1 MRETDVLL
9 VGFGFSAIPL
19 LRELD
24 RSGVRYTI
32 VSEKDG
38 SVWASLAR
46 SGGLDFDLV
55 SSYYTSFY
63 TFDLAE
69 DFSEDRYPTAQEF
82 YDMHLRYYRQYQ
94 DRIVADR
101 VTLIENQN
109 GHNIVHTATGERFK
123 ATHVVVATAFRR
135 RVVESLTT
143 FDCSIRN
150 QTVVFDT
157 IGDSANLLISKLV
170 TGDNRII
177 CLQNGFLALD
187 KLFYMGDT
195 TYSLD
200 QLEAHQM
207 ARSFPRLYGAVINFN
222 FVPMYAVA
230 PTFRPVAAYMA
241 LVRGIQHVLGRLFTP
256 ENFHVPF
263 ADTRRVIEADRPPKA
278 HVPNGIIAIK
288 YWPIDTYAR
297 QFADDLPE
305 RIKQGFLLNDLPY
318 FVSEGLVTLWS
329 KAETT
334 VDEASRTI
342 EWNGERV
349 HYDHLIKGDAEVPR
363 LPRITHEK
371 DGQVVD
377 YEYVYRENHLGVIPR
392 ALTNVYLLG
401 YTRPLTGGLS
411 NITEMQGLLIHRL
424 ITDEPFRTD
433 MTARLDE
440 KIARYNRKY
449 YVTDTPGPRDHLT
462 YYGFYTDEV
471 ARELGIELSLQSCR
485 SLRDVAKYLSYPN
498 NADKFR
504 QTGRY
509 AIDGCA
515 AFVDHVFSQHDGF
528 KLVWQLALTYLGY
541 QLLTVAVAVSLFLHG
556 WISGSVLAAAVVC
569 QLLFGYWA
577 MIPVTNSCPF
587 FGVKLASFLLYI
599 PMLLQP
605 LSALLILP
613 IDFLVTYV
621 LRQRPGARYPFNDL
635 KNKKR
640 YRKFYERYK
649 EVYNRVRRP
658 AALPAAVGVPPMGA
672 GLMARGFPHGG
683 RGRTPRARGSARSAP
698 PGRRTDWH

>member
-1 MRETDVLL
+1 MQETDVLL

-24 RSGVRYTI
+24 LSGVSYTI
-32 VSEKDG
+32 ISEKDG
-38 SVWASLAR
+38 SIWAALTR
-46 SGGLDFDLV
+46 SGRLDFDLV

-63 TFDLAE
+63 TFDLVE

-82 YDMHLRYYRQYQ
+82 YEMHLRYYRKYQ
-94 DRIVADR
+94 DRITVDR
-101 VTLIENQN
+101 VSLIQN
-109 GHNIVHTATGERFK
+109 ESDHSIVHTASGERYK
-123 ATHVVVATAFRR
+123 AKHVVVSTAFRR
-135 RVVESLTT
+135 RVAESLTT
-143 FDCSIRN
+143 FDTSIRN
-150 QTVVFDT
+150 KTVVFDT

-170 TGDNRII
+170 TGDNRIV

-187 KLFYMGDT
+187 KLLYAGDT

-222 FVPMYAVA
+222 FVPMFTVL
-230 PTFRPVAAYMA
+230 PNFKPVAAFMA

-263 ADTRRVIEADRPPKA
+263 ADTRRGIEADRPPKA

-297 QFADDLPE
+297 KFSKDLDE
-305 RIKQGFLLNDLPY
+305 RIKEGFLLNDLPY
-318 FVSEGLVTLWS
+318 FVSEGLVELRS
-329 KAETT
+329 KARTK
-334 VDEASRTI
+334 VDEARRTI
-342 EWNGERV
+342 ECDGELI
-349 HYDHLIKGDAEVPR
+349 HYDYLIQGDAEVPR

-377 YEYVYRENHLGVIPR
+377 YEYVYRENYLGVMPR
-392 ALTNVYLLG
+392 VLNNVYLLG

-411 NITEMQGLLIHRL
+411 NMTEMQSLLIHRVV
-424 ITDEPFRTD
+424 TDEPFRAD
-433 MTARLDE
+433 LIEHLDE
-440 KIARYNRKY
+440 RIEVYNRKY
-449 YVTDTPGPRDHLT
+449 YTCATPRPRDHLT

-471 ARELGIELSLQSCR
+471 ARALGIELSLKSCR

-498 NADKFR
+498 NPDKFR

-509 AIDGCA
+509 KVEKCA
-515 AFVDHVFSQHDGF
+515 EFVDHVFTQHKGF
-528 KLVWQLALTYLGY
+528 KLVQQLALTYLGY
-541 QLLTVAVAVSLFLHG
+541 QLLTVAVFASLFLHG
-556 WISGSVLAAAVVC
+556 WISGTVLAVAVVC

-587 FGVKLASFLLYI
+587 FGVKLASFALYV
-599 PMLLQP
+599 PMLLNP
-605 LSALLILP
+605 VTTLLIFP
-613 IDFLVTYV
+613 IDFVATYF

-635 KNKKR
+635 KNKKT
-640 YRKFYERYK
+640 YRGFWGRYK
-649 EVYNRVRRP
+649 EAYNRVRRP
-658 AALPAAVGVPPMGA
+658 EALQSAVG
-672 GLMARGFPHGG
+672 
-683 RGRTPRARGSARSAP
+683 S
-698 PGRRTDWH
+698 

>member
-1 MRETDVLL
+1 LKETDVLL

-24 RSGVRYTI
+24 LSGVNYTI
-32 VSEKDG
+32 ISEKDG

-46 SGGLDFDLV
+46 SGGIDFDLV

-63 TFDLAE
+63 TFDLVD

-82 YDMHLRYYRQYQ
+82 YDMHLRYYRKYQ
-94 DRIVADR
+94 DRIVVDR
-101 VTLIENQN
+101 VTLIENESD
-109 GHNIVHTATGERFK
+109 HSIVHTQSGERIK
-123 ATHVVVATAFRR
+123 AKHVVISTAYRR

-143 FDCSIRN
+143 FDCTIRN
-150 QTVVFDT
+150 RTVVFDT

-177 CLQNGFLALD
+177 CRQNGFLALD

-200 QLEAHQM
+200 QLEAHQT

-222 FVPMYAVA
+222 FVPMYKVV
-230 PTFRPVAAYMA
+230 PNFKPIAAYMA

-297 QFADDLPE
+297 QFSEDLPE

-329 KAETT
+329 KDETK
-334 VDEASRTI
+334 VDEASKTI
-342 EWNGERV
+342 ECNGELV

-371 DGQVVD
+371 DGQAVD
-377 YEYVYRENHLGVIPR
+377 YEYVYRENYLGVIPS

-411 NITEMQGLLIHRL
+411 NITEMQSLLIHRL
-424 ITDEPFRTD
+424 ITDEPFRSHMAD
-433 MTARLDE
+433 RLDE
-440 KIARYNRKY
+440 KIDRYNRKY
-449 YVTDTPGPRDHLT
+449 YVTVAPGPRDHLT

-485 SLRDVAKYLSYPN
+485 SSRDVAKYLSYPN

-509 AIDGCA
+509 KIDKCA
-515 AFVDHVFSQHDGF
+515 EFVDHVFTRHNGF
-528 KLVWQLALTYLGY
+528 KLVRQLALTYLGY
-541 QLLTVAVAVSLFLHG
+541 QLLTLAVAVSLFLHG
-556 WISGSVLAAAVVC
+556 WINGYVLAAAVVC
-569 QLLFGYWA
+569 KLLFGYWA
-577 MIPVTNSCPF
+577 MIPVSNSCPF
-587 FGVKLASFLLYI
+587 FGVKLVSFLLYV
-599 PMLLQP
+599 PMLFHP
-605 LSALLILP
+605 VSALLIYP
-613 IDFLVTYV
+613 IDFLLTYV
-621 LRQRPGARYPFNDL
+621 LRQLPGARYPFNDL
-635 KNKKR
+635 KNKKK
-640 YRKFYERYK
+640 YRGFYERYK
-649 EVYNRVRRP
+649 EAYNRVRRP
-658 AALPAAVGVPPMGA
+658 AALQSAVGG
-672 GLMARGFPHGG
+672 
-683 RGRTPRARGSARSAP
+683 
-698 PGRRTDWH
+698 